1 MTATAIAFSTT
12 QSMYQQRRQDL
23 MQRLGKGTAILR
35 SAAPAIANNIEYP
48 FRQEGDFYYLTGFNE
63 PEAVAILAPNH
74 DEHQFVLFVQP
85 KDPDKEIWTGY
96 RTGVEAAKERYGA
109 DEAYPITELEEK
121 LPQYLACSDRI
132 FHRPSPEDEFNHTV
146 YRHWQA
152 QLRQNLRRGHGPTAL
167 EDLSLLL
174 HDRRC
179 IKSEAE
185 LDLMRRAA
193 TIAAEAHNLARAAAR
208 PGTYEY
214 EIEALLDRHFRAHGG
229 LGPAYPSIVASGPN
243 ACILH
248 YTTNQRR
255 MQTGDLLLIDAG
267 CCYEHYNSDIT
278 RTFPI
283 NGKFTSYQKEI
294 YTLVLAAQTAAIA
307 EVKPGNTFNQPHDT
321 AVRVIASGL
330 IDLGLLKP
338 KDDKDFDQLVK
349 DEDYKPFYM
358 HRTSHWLGL
367 DVHDVGPYKVNADD
381 WQTFQPG
388 MVLTIEPGIY
398 ISPAPEAKG
407 LENVSEPWRGIGIR
421 IEDDVLVT
429 ATGYEVLTSEV
440 PKAIADIER

>member
-1 MTATAIAFSTT
+1 MTAIAIAPPT
-12 QSMYQQRRQDL
+12 QQSVYQQRRQDL
-23 MQRLGKGTAILR
+23 MSRLGQGTAILR

-63 PEAVAILAPNH
+63 PDAVAVLAPNH
-74 DEHQFVLFVQP
+74 EEHQFVLFVQP
-85 KDPDKEIWTGY
+85 KDPEKETWTGY

-109 DEAYPITELEEK
+109 DEAYSIAELDEK
-121 LPQYLACSDRI
+121 LPQYLACSDRLY
-132 FHRPSPEDEFNHTV
+132 HRPSFDEAFNHSV
-146 YRHWQA
+146 YRHWQT

-179 IKSEAE
+179 IKSAAE

-193 TIAAEAHNLARAAAR
+193 SIATEAHQLAQATAR

-214 EIEALLDRHFRAHGG
+214 EIEALLDRHFRASGG

-248 YTTNQRR
+248 YTTNHRQ
-255 MQTGDLLLIDAG
+255 MQDGDLLLIDAG
-267 CCYEHYNSDIT
+267 CCYDHYNSDIT

-283 NGKFTSYQKEI
+283 SGKFSSYQREI
-294 YTLVLAAQTAAIA
+294 YTLVLEAQMAAIA
-307 EVKPGNTFNQPHDT
+307 QVKPGNTFNQPHDT
-321 AVRVIASGL
+321 AVRIIAQGL
-330 IDLGLLKP
+330 IDLGLLEP
-338 KDDKDFDQLVK
+338 EDDKDFDQLVK

-367 DVHDVGPYKVNADD
+367 DVHDVGPYKTDKET

-388 MVLTIEPGIY
+388 MVLTVEPGIY
-398 ISPAPEAKG
+398 ISPDPSAKG
-407 LENVSEPWRGIGIR
+407 LENVPNPWRGIGIR

-429 ATGYEVLTSEV
+429 PNGCEVLTSEV
-440 PKAIADIER
+440 PKAIADLEH